1 MKKLLI
7 TFLLILLTSCDYS
20 PIYSTEDSK
29 FRINEIKTTGN
40 KKINKIFIKKIT
52 KFKNNS
58 SNIIY
63 DLEVSSSK
71 IVRSIT
77 KDERGKTKILEM
89 IISFNINIK
98 RNDKILKNKN
108 ISNNF
113 SYNNNSNK
121 FELNQYE
128 KDIQNKI
135 IENAVEEFIL
145 TVKTL

>member
-20 PIYSTEDSK
+20 PIYSIEDSK

-113 SYNNNSNK
+113 TYNNSSNK

>member
-20 PIYSTEDSK
+20 PIYSTKDSK
-29 FRINEIKTTGN
+29 FKINEIKTTGN
-40 KKINKIFIKKIT
+40 KKLNKIFIKRIT
-52 KFKNNS
+52 KYKNNS
-58 SNIIY
+58 SNLIY

-71 IVRSIT
+71 NVRSIT

-98 RNDKILKNKN
+98 RNDKIIKSKN
-108 ISNNF
+108 ILNNF
-113 SYNNNSNK
+113 SYSNKTNK
-121 FELNQYE
+121 FELNRYE
-128 KDIQNKI
+128 KEIQNKM
-135 IENAVEEFIL
+135 IENIVEEFIL

>member
-128 KDIQNKI
+128 KDIQNKM
-135 IENAVEEFIL
+135 IEKIVEELLF

>member
-63 DLEVSSSK
+63 DLEVSSFK
-71 IVRSIT
+71 IVRSIA

-121 FELNQYE
+121 FELNKYE
-128 KDIQNKI
+128 KDIQNKM
-135 IENAVEEFIL
+135 IENTVEEFIL

>member
-113 SYNNNSNK
+113 SYDNNSNK

-135 IENAVEEFIL
+135 IENTVEEFIL

>member
-113 SYNNNSNK
+113 TYNNSSNK

>member
-121 FELNQYE
+121 FELNKYE
-128 KDIQNKI
+128 KDIQNKM
-135 IENAVEEFIL
+135 IENTVEEFIL

>member
-20 PIYSTEDSK
+20 PIYSIEDSK

-121 FELNQYE
+121 FELKQYE
-128 KDIQNKI
+128 KDIQNKM
-135 IENAVEEFIL
+135 IENTVEEFIL

>member
-20 PIYSTEDSK
+20 PIYSIEDSK

-77 KDERGKTKILEM
+77 KDERGKIKILEM

-113 SYNNNSNK
+113 TYNNSSNK

>member
-63 DLEVSSSK
+63 DLEVSSFK
-71 IVRSIT
+71 IVRSIA

-113 SYNNNSNK
+113 TYNNSSNK

>member
-128 KDIQNKI
+128 KDIQNKM
-135 IENAVEEFIL
+135 IENTVEEFIL

>member
-20 PIYSTEDSK
+20 PIYSIEDSK

-128 KDIQNKI
+128 KDIQNKM
-135 IENAVEEFIL
+135 IENTVEEFIL

>member
-40 KKINKIFIKKIT
+40 NKINKIFIKKIT

-63 DLEVSSSK
+63 DLEVSSFK
-71 IVRSIT
+71 IVRSIA

-113 SYNNNSNK
+113 SYDNNSNK
-121 FELNQYE
+121 FNLNRYE
-128 KDIQNKI
+128 KDLQNQM
-135 IENAVEEFIL
+135 IENTVEEFIL

>member
-77 KDERGKTKILEM
+77 KDERGKIKILEM

-113 SYNNNSNK
+113 TYNNSSNK